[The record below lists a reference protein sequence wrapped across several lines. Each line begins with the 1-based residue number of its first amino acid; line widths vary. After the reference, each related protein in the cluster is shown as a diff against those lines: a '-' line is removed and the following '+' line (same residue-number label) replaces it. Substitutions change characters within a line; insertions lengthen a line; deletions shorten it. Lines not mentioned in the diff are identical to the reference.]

1 MNIIQFHKN
10 LIENYRSYIQSFLN
24 IKDPRIAQF
33 VDKEIKNKKLWP
45 EPLVQF
51 NPTFERG
58 ASIKSL
64 VDGKI
69 LHKDIEKIFSGY
81 KLYKHQEEAIKIG
94 AAGKEFIVTSGTGS
108 GKSLTFLATIFNH
121 ILTTGQSTKDKV
133 QAVIVYPMNAL
144 INSQNE
150 EIKKFERNYLLN
162 QLPNKSIFSEIDKTL
177 DDQIFE
183 LKGLV
188 GDIFPIRYV
197 YRAGK

>member
-1 MNIIQFHKN
+1 MNILQFHKN
-10 LIENYRSYIQSFLN
+10 LIDNYRSYIQSFLN

-33 VDKEIKNKKLWP
+33 VDKEIRNKKLWP

-58 ASIKSL
+58 ESIKSL
-64 VDGKI
+64 VDSGI
-69 LHKDIEKIFSGY
+69 LNKNLEKIFSGY
-81 KLYKHQEEAIKIG
+81 RLYKHQEEAIRIG
-94 AAGKEFIVTSGTGS
+94 ASGNEFIVTSGTGS

-121 ILTTGQSTKDKV
+121 ILNAGPSTTDKV

-162 QLPNKSIFSEIDKTL
+162 QLPDKSVFSEKDKSL
-177 DDQIFE
+177 DQQIVE
-183 LKGLV
+183 LRNIV
-188 GDIFPIRYV
+188 GDVFPVRYGQ
-197 YRAGK
+197 YT